1 MAAAL
6 KRFLAGPLP
15 VLGVF
20 LLLSGSLGIMAAAT
34 QSSEHFYRWQWWAI
48 GLNSALGA
56 ILLVLIG
63 SAAGR
68 LARQLRRRETGS
80 RLSLRMAV
88 MFAGFTLVPTS
99 MVFGFSI
106 WLLST
111 GVDSWFDVGVDDALD
126 KAGKLSRSSI
136 DAQLRQRRDQIERLL
151 QAAGDVRD
159 SADAVALTHDLVQ
172 RTGALEAT
180 LFDAGNQILAAQ
192 SEAVDIAIDRPDE
205 ARLQLLREHGAYLT
219 REQHPEHGAV
229 SYVLLEL
236 PSLSRELPLVLQA
249 RYPTS
254 EHMAGLADS
263 IERAADTYRR
273 LLELRLPLKYNLTLV
288 LSLAL
293 LLGLLFAVW
302 AALYSAQ
309 RILAP
314 IPELARGFEA
324 VASGEYGRRLPADRR
339 DELGHLA
346 HAFNRM
352 TERLANS
359 RYIAETR
366 RLTIKQQSSY
376 LNTLL
381 EHLSSGVISIDADGV
396 LMTANR
402 AAGAILGL
410 NLQAR
415 LGQPLPALRRLHPN
429 LEPLWRLLDA
439 QHRSAPELERQL
451 QLDGERKTLLC
462 HGARLP
468 QQVGCVVV
476 FEDITDLQQ
485 AQRQAAWGEIARRL
499 AHEIKNPLTPIRL
512 SAERLQ
518 RKLEPE
524 LAGDAAEL
532 LRRAAHTIVQ
542 QVESMRLM
550 LNDFSQYAAAEFQ
563 PEPIELDAVARAVLD
578 LYLET
583 SAGISIRPRLGAA
596 GVRIDA
602 DPGRLRQLLHNLLKN
617 ALEAQAE
624 RIAGFVELR
633 TERRGERV
641 ALTVRDA
648 GPGFAADVIGRVFEP
663 YVTTKPGGNGL
674 GLAVVHKIVQD
685 HGGGIRVYN
694 DPDAGGCVE
703 ILFPARRNAP
713 AAPLEE
719 PLGA

>member
-20 LLLSGSLGIMAAAT
+20 LLLCASLGAMAEAT
-34 QSSEHFYRWQWWAI
+34 QSSGHFHRWQWWTI
-48 GLNSALGA
+48 GLNGALGGV
-56 ILLVLIG
+56 LLVLIG
-63 SAAGR
+63 LAVAR

-111 GVDSWFDVGVDDALD
+111 GVDSWFDVGIDDALD

-136 DAQLRQRRDQIERLL
+136 DAQLRQRRGQIERLL
-151 QAAGDVRD
+151 RAAGDVRD
-159 SADAVALTHDLVQ
+159 SADAVALTHDLVH
-172 RTGALEAT
+172 RTGALEAA

-192 SEAVDIAIDRPDE
+192 GEAADIALDRPDE
-205 ARLQLLREHGAYLT
+205 ARLQLLREHGAYLAQ
-219 REQHPEHGAV
+219 EEHPEHGTV
-229 SYVLLEL
+229 SYALLEV

-254 EHMAGLADS
+254 EHMAGLAAS
-263 IERAADTYRR
+263 IAQAAGTYRR
-273 LLELRLPLKYNLTLV
+273 LLELRMPLKYNLTLV
-288 LSLAL
+288 LALAL

-352 TERLANS
+352 TERLADS

-366 RLTIKQQSSY
+366 RLTIEQQRSY

-381 EHLSSGVISIDADGV
+381 EHLSSGVISIDADAV

-410 NLQAR
+410 NLQTR
-415 LGQPLPALRRLHPN
+415 FGQPLLALRRLHPE
-429 LEPLWRLLDA
+429 LEPLWALLDA
-439 QHRSAPELERQL
+439 QHRSERELERQL
-451 QLDGERKTLLC
+451 QIHGERKTLLC

-468 QQVGCVVV
+468 REVGCVVV

-485 AQRQAAWGEIARRL
+485 AQRQAAWGEVARRL

-524 LAGDAAEL
+524 LSGDAAEL
-532 LRRAAHTIVQ
+532 LRRAARTIVE

-550 LNDFSQYAAAEFQ
+550 LNEFGQYAAAGFR
-563 PEPIELDAVARAVLD
+563 PEPVELDAAVREVLD

-583 SAGISIRPRLGAA
+583 GAAVAIRPRLNAA
-596 GVRIDA
+596 GARIDA

-633 TERRGERV
+633 SERRGGQA
-641 ALTVRDA
+641 ALTVRDG
-648 GPGFAADVIGRVFEP
+648 GPGFAADVVGRAFEP
-663 YVTTKPGGNGL
+663 YVTTKPGGSGL
-674 GLAVVHKIVQD
+674 GLAVVHRIVQD
-685 HGGGIRVYN
+685 HGGAVRVYN

-703 ILFPARRNAP
+703 ILFPLRGDAP
-713 AAPLEE
+713 AAPPEE
-719 PLGA
+719 PARV

>member
-1 MAAAL
+1 MAASL
-6 KRFLAGPLP
+6 RRFLAGPLP

-20 LLLSGSLGIMAAAT
+20 LLLCGSLGAMAEAT
-34 QSSEHFYRWQWWAI
+34 QSSGHFHRWRWWTI
-48 GLNSALGA
+48 GLNGALGGV
-56 ILLVLIG
+56 LLALIG
-63 SAAGR
+63 LAVAR

-126 KAGKLSRSSI
+126 KAGKLSRSSV

-151 QAAGDVRD
+151 ESSGDIRD
-159 SADAVALTHDLVQ
+159 SADAVALTHELVL

-192 SEAVDIAIDRPDE
+192 GEAVDIALDRPDE
-205 ARLQLLREHGAYLT
+205 TRLQLLREHGAYLT
-219 REQHPEHGAV
+219 QEEHPEHGTV

-236 PSLSRELPLVLQA
+236 PSPGRELPLALQA

-263 IERAADTYRR
+263 IAQAAGTYRR
-273 LLELRLPLKYNLTLV
+273 LLELRMPLKYNLTLV
-288 LSLAL
+288 LALAL

-352 TERLANS
+352 TERLAHS

-366 RLTIKQQSSY
+366 RLTIEQQRSY

-381 EHLSSGVISIDADGV
+381 EHLSSGVISIDADAV

-402 AAGAILGL
+402 AAGVILGL

-415 LGQPLPALRRLHPN
+415 YGQPLPALRRLHPE
-429 LEPLWRLLDA
+429 LEPLWQLVDA
-439 QHRSAPELERQL
+439 QRRSERELERQL
-451 QLDGERKTLLC
+451 QLDGGRKTLLC

-468 QQVGCVVV
+468 REVGCVVV

-512 SAERLQ
+512 SAERLR

-532 LRRAAHTIVQ
+532 LRRAARTIVQ

-550 LNDFSQYAAAEFQ
+550 LNEFGQYAATELR
-563 PEPIELDAVARAVLD
+563 PEPLELDAVVREVLE

-583 SAGISIRPRLGAA
+583 GAGISIRPRLNAPGAR
-596 GVRIDA
+596 VRA

-624 RIAGFVELR
+624 QIAGFVELR
-633 TERRGERV
+633 SERRGGQA
-641 ALTVRDA
+641 ALTVRDG
-648 GPGFAADVIGRVFEP
+648 GPGFAADVLGRAFEP
-663 YVTTKPGGNGL
+663 YVTTKPGGSGL

-685 HGGGIRVYN
+685 HGGHIRVYN
-694 DPDAGGCVE
+694 DPEAGGGVE
-703 ILFPARRNAP
+703 ILLPLHGNAP
-713 AAPLEE
+713 AASPEE
-719 PLGA
+719 PTGV